1 MRAKKIRKS
10 AYSKSV
16 VGIVF
21 MLSGTIS
28 TAATVTSP
36 TLISTGDSYTRRTP
50 CGQYVGSYDG
60 CDSAGVIKHEQSYA
74 TYLNAVSKYQI
85 VPTDNSARGGET
97 CTLQTPY
104 QDGIWAGS
112 NRGLAAQVDTRINN
126 RVGDHVSILIGINDV
141 NLYGVLGH
149 ELQECLQTL
158 YSRVTASGKKV
169 IAMTYPGVSPSTNVW
184 GTGNGWL
191 ASYNV
196 SVVNTAIRNAVS
208 EHNRTNPSSKVL
220 LAETSSAWTS
230 DGAAQFTEDGAHPN
244 ATGAR
249 HLARVWFDL
258 VCRSGEVNC
267 RTWFQ

>member
-1 MRAKKIRKS
+1 MDRGF
-10 AYSKSV
+10 SKRSIA
-16 VGIVF
+16 GLVF
-21 MLSGTIS
+21 LLSS
-28 TAATVTSP
+28 TTSMAVTVMNP

-85 VPTDNSARGGET
+85 VPTDNSARGGDT
-97 CTLQTPY
+97 CTVQAPY
-104 QDGIWAGS
+104 VDGIWAGS
-112 NRGLAAQVDTRINN
+112 NRGLAAQADIRINN

-141 NLYGVLGH
+141 NLYGVSAI
-149 ELQECLQTL
+149 ELQSCLQTL
-158 YSRVTASGKKV
+158 YTRVVAAGKKV
-169 IAMTYPGVSPSTNVW
+169 IAMTYPGVSTSTNVW

-196 SVVNTAIRNAVS
+196 SVVNGAIRNAVNA
-208 EHNRTNPSSKVL
+208 HNQLNPTKKVL
-220 LAETSSAWTS
+220 LVETSSAWS
-230 DGAAQFTEDGAHPN
+230 ASNAAQFTEDGAHPN
-244 ATGAR
+244 TVGAK

-258 VCRSGEVNC
+258 VCRSGEVSC